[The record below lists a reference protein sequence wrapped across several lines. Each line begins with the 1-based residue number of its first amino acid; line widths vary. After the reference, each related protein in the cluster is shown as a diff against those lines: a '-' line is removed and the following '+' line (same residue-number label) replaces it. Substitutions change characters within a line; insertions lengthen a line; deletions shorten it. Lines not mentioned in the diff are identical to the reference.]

1 MDRVCMLERL
11 QWIAWQ
17 PGAYKTP
24 LLIPLFHKEIPLFK
38 LPSPKDPTSSVSSG
52 DVWRLYPTMVF
63 VDMDIA

>member
-1 MDRVCMLERL
+1 MDMVCMLERL

-17 PGAYKTP
+17 PRAYKTP

-38 LPSPKDPTSSVSSG
+38 LPSPKDPTLSVSSG

-63 VDMDIA
+63 VDMDTA